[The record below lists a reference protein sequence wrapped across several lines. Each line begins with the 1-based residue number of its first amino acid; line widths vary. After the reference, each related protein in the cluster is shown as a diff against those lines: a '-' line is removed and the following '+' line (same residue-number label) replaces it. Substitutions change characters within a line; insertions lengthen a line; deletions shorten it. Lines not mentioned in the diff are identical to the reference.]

1 MTLCDSAPS
10 PLPSG
15 PLPRPLHTSLQ
26 SPWFTSNGD
35 PSEGRKRNESTRMLV
50 VQAPLPPSTGELRT
64 SLQVLESWACTRLI
78 SWKRLKVESIF
89 WSVHLMLGRWGLGT
103 CGA

>member
-15 PLPRPLHTSLQ
+15 PLPRPFHTSLQ

-35 PSEGRKRNESTRMLV
+35 PSEGRKRKESARMLV
-50 VQAPLPPSTGELRT
+50 VQVPRGMDAPHPPSTGELRT
-64 SLQVLESWACTRLI
+64 SLKVLESWACTRLI
-78 SWKRLKVESIF
+78 QLEKPQ
-89 WSVHLMLGRWGLGT
+89 G
-103 CGA
+103 